1 MSNNPI
7 PESERALLA
16 LAEDCA
22 NGCAALEDVIP
33 LKLVREDDLRLALE
47 NLKGDMAAQPP
58 VLGRIYLFKQ
68 AEQASDAA
76 AAARS
81 AKDAECQA
89 YLMAARGSLIGIL
102 GAAPSAEWALAG
114 FANPPA
120 NSNAVPRTQAGRLQC
135 LSALAVYLNQHPT
148 YQTPAGGPRAEVTS
162 ARSQA
167 LHDQLSA
174 CREAANTA
182 STAQGTALTAK
193 KAGLQGLRRLLMA
206 LVDELELRLAD
217 DDPRWEVFGLNI
229 PANPRAPDPA
239 VDLVLTTVGLGRV
252 LAEWEPGTRS
262 NNDRI
267 LIQIVGVDA
276 DFREYGKSGGDGEEL
291 LKNQP
296 SGATLR
302 VKIIALNGSLEAVSG
317 PVAEIVVI

>member
-7 PESERALLA
+7 PESERPLLA
-16 LAEDCA
+16 LGEDCA
-22 NGCAALEDVIP
+22 DGCHALEDVIP
-33 LKLVREDDLRLALE
+33 LKLVREDDLRAALL
-47 NLKGDMAAQPP
+47 NLKGDLAAPTP
-58 VLGRIYLFKQ
+58 VLGLIYRFKH
-68 AEQASDAA
+68 AEQANDVAT
-76 AAARS
+76 AARANKS
-81 AKDAECQA
+81 DECAA
-89 YLMAARGSLIGIL
+89 YLSAARTSLVGIL

-114 FANPPA
+114 FTNPPA
-120 NSNAVPRTQAGRLQC
+120 NSNAVPSSQAGRLQC

-148 YQTPAGGPRAEVTS
+148 YQTPAGGPRTEVTS

-174 CREAANTA
+174 CREAANAA
-182 STAQGTALTAK
+182 STAQAVALAAK
-193 KAGLQGLRRLLMA
+193 KAGLQELRRLLIA
-206 LVDELELRLAD
+206 LVDELELRLAS
-217 DDPRWEVFGLNI
+217 DDPRWEIFGLNI

-291 LKNQP
+291 LKNLP

-302 VKIIALNGSLEAVSG
+302 VKIIALNGSLEALTG
-317 PVAEIVVI
+317 PVAEIVVV